1 MNPFIFLQSIV
12 PQHLISRI
20 IGGIAKSENPWIK
33 NVLIKMF
40 IRCYAV
46 NMSEAEVPAAEGY
59 RSFNHFFARK
69 LKPNQRIILGNITS
83 PCDGQVSQAGQIK
96 SGRLLQV
103 KGIDY
108 QISSLLGGETL
119 GNYTNGSFITIYLAP
134 KDYHRVHAPIDCEI
148 IQSRYVPGSL
158 FSVNQVT
165 TNHVEGLF
173 TRNERLICEFKTRY
187 GMVSLVLVGAMLVAG
202 IKTVWRDATY
212 APHTYLEEKSFG
224 KSIFKQ
230 GEEIGYFELGS
241 TVILTAED
249 HIDWSLSPGD
259 LVKLGQPLVSLSDN
273 HRQS

>member
-1 MNPFIFLQSIV
+1 
-12 PQHLISRI
+12 
-20 IGGIAKSENPWIK
+20 
-33 NVLIKMF
+33 
-40 IRCYAV
+40 
-46 NMSEAEVPAAEGY
+46 MSEAEVPAGEDY
-59 RSFNHFFARK
+59 RSFNHFFTRK
-69 LKPNQRIILGNITS
+69 LKPNHRIILGDITS

-158 FSVNQVT
+158 FSVNQIT

-212 APHTYLEEKSFG
+212 TPHTYLEEKSFG

-241 TVILTAED
+241 TVILTAQE
-249 HIDWSLSPGD
+249 HMDWSLSPGD
-259 LVKLGQPLVSLSDN
+259 LVKQGQPLVSPSDN
-273 HRQS
+273 RHQS

>member
-1 MNPFIFLQSIV
+1 MNPFIFLQSIA

-20 IGGIAKSENPWIK
+20 IGYIAKSENRWIK

-40 IRCYAV
+40 IRCYSV
-46 NMSEAEVPAAEGY
+46 NMSEAEAPAAEDY

-69 LKPNQRIILGNITS
+69 LKPKQRAILGDITS

-96 SGRLLQV
+96 AGRLLQV

-108 QISSLLGGETL
+108 PLRSLLGEETL
-119 GNYTNGSFITIYLAP
+119 GNYINGSFITIYLAP
-134 KDYHRVHAPIDCEI
+134 KDYHRVHAPVDCEI
-148 IQSRYVPGSL
+148 IQSRYFPGNL
-158 FSVNQVT
+158 FSVNQIT

-187 GMVSLVLVGAMLVAG
+187 GMVSLVFVGAMLVAG
-202 IKTVWRDATY
+202 IKTVWRDAAYT
-212 APHTYLEEKSFG
+212 PHTYVEEKSFG

-230 GEEIGYFELGS
+230 GEEIGHFELGS
-241 TVILTAED
+241 TVILTAQE
-249 HIDWSLSPGD
+249 HMDWSLSPGD

-273 HRQS
+273 RHQS